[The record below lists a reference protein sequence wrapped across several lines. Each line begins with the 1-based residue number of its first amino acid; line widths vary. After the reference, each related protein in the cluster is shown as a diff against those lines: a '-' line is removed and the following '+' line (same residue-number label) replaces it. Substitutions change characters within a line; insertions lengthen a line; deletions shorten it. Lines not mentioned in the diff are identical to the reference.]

1 MKKQAFSSLS
11 MMQIAFISLI
21 LIPKNKH
28 NTPNLKSIML
38 NFKLFFDL
46 VGREDF
52 AHITDVNAL
61 VQAVQF
67 ADESTVRWKNIDI
80 AFVGINFGGGAD
92 TIRKTLFSLQKS
104 SVNYRILDLGNLRL
118 TDDIEENYL
127 KISEVCR
134 ALMQENVLPILIG
147 GTNDYA
153 LGQYFAYQDLEK
165 MIYVLNID
173 SKLDI
178 QEESK
183 NASDKYVSKILLHQP
198 NYLFSLGLLGY
209 QTYLNSNEALE
220 MCKKLNFDV
229 LSVGEMRQN
238 RTDIEPMIRI
248 ADMVS
253 IDIAAVRR
261 SDAPAQSDA
270 FHFGLTGEEIT
281 QIAWYAG
288 LNDKLSSF
296 GIYGYRAD
304 LDTNNQ
310 TAEVISVVLW
320 YFIEGFYYRKGEFP
334 LRESFYVKYIVPFA
348 KEKTELT
355 FYKSLLSERWWV
367 EIPAYESKKST
378 ISRKIL
384 VPCSYADYEEAL
396 TGNLP
401 DRWLKAL
408 IRQ

>member
-1 MKKQAFSSLS
+1 
-11 MMQIAFISLI
+11 
-21 LIPKNKH
+21 
-28 NTPNLKSIML
+28 ML

-46 VGREDF
+46 IGKEDF
-52 AHITDVNAL
+52 AQITDVNAL

-67 ADESTVRWKNIDI
+67 AGESTVRWKNIDI
-80 AFVGINFGGGAD
+80 ALVGINFGGEAD
-92 TIRKTLFSLQKS
+92 NIRKTLFSLHKS

-118 TDDIEENYL
+118 NDDIEENYL

-134 ALMQENVLPILIG
+134 GLMQENVLPILIG
-147 GTNDYA
+147 AANDYA

-165 MIYVLNID
+165 MIYVLNVD

-178 QEESK
+178 REESSY
-183 NASDKYVSKILLHQP
+183 AADKYVSKLLLHQP

-220 MCKKLNFDV
+220 MCKKLNFDM

-238 RTDIEPMIRI
+238 KADIEPMIRM
-248 ADMVS
+248 ADMIS
-253 IDIAAVRR
+253 IDISAIRR
-261 SDAPAQSDA
+261 SDAPAQANA

-310 TAEVISVVLW
+310 TAEVISVMLW

-334 LRESFYVKYIVPFA
+334 LRENFYVKYMIPFE

-355 FYKSLLSERWWV
+355 FYKSLLTERWWV
-367 EIPAYESKKST
+367 EIPAQEDKKST
-378 ISRKIL
+378 IQRKIL
-384 VPCSYADYEEAL
+384 VPCSYTDYEEAL
-396 TGNLP
+396 AGNLP

>member
-1 MKKQAFSSLS
+1 
-11 MMQIAFISLI
+11 
-21 LIPKNKH
+21 
-28 NTPNLKSIML
+28 ML

-46 VGREDF
+46 IGKEDF
-52 AHITDVNAL
+52 AQITDVNAL

-67 ADESTVRWKNIDI
+67 AGESTIRWKNIDI
-80 AFVGINFGGGAD
+80 ALVGLNFGGSAD
-92 TIRKTLFSLQKS
+92 SIRKIFFSLQKS

-118 TDDIEENYL
+118 NDDIEENYL
-127 KISEVCR
+127 KISEVCKG
-134 ALMQENVLPILIG
+134 LMQENVLPILIG
-147 GTNDYA
+147 AANDYA

-178 QEESK
+178 REESSY
-183 NASDKYVSKILLHQP
+183 AADKYVSKILLHQP

-220 MCKKLNFDV
+220 MCKKLNFDM

-238 RTDIEPMIRI
+238 KADIEPMIRV
-248 ADMVS
+248 ADMIS
-253 IDIAAVRR
+253 IDISAIRR
-261 SDAPAQSDA
+261 SDAPAQPHA

-310 TAEVISVVLW
+310 TAEVISVMLW

-334 LRESFYVKYIVPFA
+334 LRENFYVKYIIPFG

-355 FYKSLLSERWWV
+355 FYKSILSERWWV
-367 EIPAYESKKST
+367 EIPAREDKKST
-378 ISRKIL
+378 IQRKIL

-396 TGNLP
+396 AGNLP